1 MLTLHEVQQSRITDV
16 TGRGLMNG
24 QSQYSGSRLRKAVKA
39 ILVLSIGSTAVA
51 HAGNPVLGAIGETK
65 PIFDSR
71 MRYETVDQDPLAQ
84 DAEAE
89 TIRVRAG
96 FETGKAWETSLLAE
110 GEFVWD
116 VGGDYRSDNAVLKNT
131 TYPVVADRDSQEV
144 NRLQLTNTSIP
155 QTTLTLGRQ
164 RILLDDQRFVG
175 NSGWRQ
181 NEQTFDGFH
190 VVNKTVT
197 NFTVDVA
204 YVNQVNRVNG
214 PDSPQGRFTGDVYL
228 TNLAYQTPVGKVTA
242 FNYLLKFDPLTQADF
257 PGLNA
262 AQAAPLNPT
271 RVSTSTYGLRFAGE
285 RRLSKIKLGY
295 TASLARQKDAGEN
308 PFDFTL
314 DYRFGELTGTYR
326 QFTLGVGYETL
337 EGNGAVGFSTPL
349 ATLHKFNG
357 WADKFLTTPANGL
370 EDRYISAGVTFKGI
384 GPLDTLAAV
393 ASYHTYDAQHISQD
407 YGDEANIQL
416 QGKWQRVN
424 MLLKYADYK
433 ADALLTDTTK
443 WWAQVEYVW

>member
-1 MLTLHEVQQSRITDV
+1 MNAAHNELKMKL
-16 TGRGLMNG
+16 GGLMNPLK
-24 QSQYSGSRLRKAVKA
+24 QRSAVQLSRA
-39 ILVLSIGSTAVA
+39 IHIVLAACIMNAATAYA
-51 HAGNPVLGAIGETK
+51 ENPITGAIGETK

-71 MRYETVDQDPLAQ
+71 MRYETVEQAPLAE

-89 TIRVRAG
+89 TLRVRAG
-96 FETGKAWETSLLAE
+96 FETGKAWDTSLLAE

-131 TYPVVADRDSQEV
+131 AYPVVADRDSQEV

-155 QTTLTLGRQ
+155 QTTITLGRQ

-181 NEQTFDGFH
+181 NEQTFDGLH

-204 YVNQVNRVNG
+204 YVDQVNRVNG
-214 PDSPQGRFTGDVYL
+214 PDSPQGRYKGDVYL
-228 TNLAYQTPVGKVTA
+228 ANLGYQAPFGKITA

-257 PGLNA
+257 PGLTA

-285 RRLSKIKLGY
+285 QRLSKIKLGY

-308 PFDFTL
+308 PFDFSL
-314 DYRFGELTGTYR
+314 DYRFAEVTGTYR
-326 QFTLGVGYETL
+326 QYTLGVGYEVL

-357 WADKFLTTPANGL
+357 WADKFLNTPANGL
-370 EDRYISAGVTFKGI
+370 EDRYASAGVTFKGV

-393 ASYHTYDAQHISQD
+393 ASYHAYDAQHISQD
-407 YGDEANIQL
+407 YGDEINVQL
-416 QGKWQRVN
+416 QAKWQRVN
-424 MLLKYADYK
+424 VLLKYADYQ
-433 ADALLTDTTK
+433 ADKLLTDTTK